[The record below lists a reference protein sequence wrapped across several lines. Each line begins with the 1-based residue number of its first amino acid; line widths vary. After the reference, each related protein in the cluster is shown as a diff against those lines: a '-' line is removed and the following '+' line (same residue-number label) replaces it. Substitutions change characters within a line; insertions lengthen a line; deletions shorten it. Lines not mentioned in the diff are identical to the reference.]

1 MKTKK
6 IILQLEVNVHH
17 DDGVLADELNLFVN
31 DIASEIRISQS
42 RWGIGGVM
50 RAEIDRC
57 KVLISQKHNASGQ
70 PRLAST
76 NKENDHV

>member
-6 IILQLEVNVHH
+6 IILQLEVKVHH

-50 RAEIDRC
+50 RAESADVRVIRSSQPNARLDR
-57 KVLISQKHNASGQ
+57 
-70 PRLAST
+70 
-76 NKENDHV
+76 KEEA